1 MKSYRRLE
9 IKTGPDECI
18 DRFFNGRLFLIQS
31 KDGYRFSIDA
41 VLLSDFATV
50 KEGDLI
56 VDLGTGCGII
66 PLILLITK
74 PAACVYG
81 MEIQKDLVSQAARNA
96 MLNHLENRMKIIQ
109 GDIRNIPMRRNWADG
124 VICNPPYRKIRSGR
138 INPDPR
144 KAIARHEILISIG
157 DIAATAKEIL
167 KKKGRLTLIY
177 PTVRLPD
184 IFSKLRHY
192 GFEPKRLRI
201 HHPSLESPG
210 KLALIEA
217 TLGGQPGLE
226 ILPPVLGQG
235 DFFISDPR

>member
-1 MKSYRRLE
+1 MKSYMRPD
-9 IKTGPDECI
+9 IKTEPDECI
-18 DRFFNGRLFLIQS
+18 DRFFNGRLLLIQS

-50 KEGDLI
+50 KKGDLI

-74 PAACVYG
+74 PAARVYG

-96 MLNHLENRMKIIQ
+96 ALNDLENRMKIIR
-109 GDIRNIPMRRNWADG
+109 GDIRNVPMGRNWADG

-144 KAIARHEILISIG
+144 RAIARHEILISID
-157 DIAATAKEIL
+157 DIAATAREIL

-177 PTVRLPD
+177 PSVRLPD
-184 IFSKLRHY
+184 IFLKLRHY
-192 GFEPKRLRI
+192 GFEPKRLRV
-201 HHPSLESPG
+201 HHPSLKSPA

-235 DFFISDPR
+235 DFSISDPR

>member
-1 MKSYRRLE
+1 MKSYSRPE
-9 IKTGPDECI
+9 IRTGSDECV
-18 DRFFNGRLFLIQS
+18 DRFFNGRLLLIQS

-50 KEGDLI
+50 KKGDLI

-74 PAACVYG
+74 PAARVYG
-81 MEIQKDLVSQAARNA
+81 MEIQKDLASQAARNA
-96 MLNHLENRMKIIQ
+96 MLNGLEDRMKIIQ
-109 GDIRNIPMRRNWADG
+109 GDIRNIPMRKNWADG
-124 VICNPPYRKIRSGR
+124 VVCNPPYRKIRSGR

-144 KAIARHEILISIG
+144 KAIARHEILISID
-157 DIAATAKEIL
+157 DIAGTAKEIL

-184 IFSKLRHY
+184 IFSRLRHY

-201 HHPSLESPG
+201 HHPSLKSSA
-210 KLALIEA
+210 KLVLIEA

-235 DFFISDPR
+235 EFSISDPH